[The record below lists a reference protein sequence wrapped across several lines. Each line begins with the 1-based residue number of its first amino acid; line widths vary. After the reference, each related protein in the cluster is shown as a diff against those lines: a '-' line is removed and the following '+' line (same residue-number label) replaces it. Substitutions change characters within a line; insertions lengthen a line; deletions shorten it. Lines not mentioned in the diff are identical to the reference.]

1 VPMKDPPH
9 PGLSLQQNCIEPDG
23 LDIVDASSRL
33 GVTTR
38 TLSLVVHGHA
48 ALSADLAIRLEN
60 AGWSTAEFWMHRQAA
75 YDLGKHACTK
85 TTPQPRQSAAEL
97 GRGR

>member
-9 PGLSLQQNCIEPDG
+9 PGLSLRQNCIEPEG

-48 ALSADLAIRLEN
+48 AISADLAIRLEN
-60 AGWSTAEFWMHRQAA
+60 ARWSTAEFWMRRQAA
-75 YDLGKHACTK
+75 YDQAQARLHEDNT
-85 TTPQPRQSAAEL
+85 AAETASH
-97 GRGR
+97 